1 MASSRRSSRTPSRSV
16 SSTSLSTR
24 RRSTATPVLSP
35 ADKEK
40 AVQINNAC
48 NERNLDALVHL
59 ATSIHGLVSDDLR
72 RVAWPILLGSIPAK
86 HEQAPWK
93 ELPTH
98 PDEGQV
104 ALDVHRAF
112 VYYPKN
118 GMNTQTPGGVVQFQ
132 PRTESEKHL
141 DRLKEELSDII
152 VEILRRHPTLN
163 YFQGYHDIVQV
174 FLLVL
179 GPHDAPAAVARLSLL
194 RIRDFMLSTLDPA
207 IAHLSLLKPILET
220 ADPELY
226 AHLPTSQPS
235 FALADTLTMFAH
247 HIQEYRDIAR
257 VFDFFLARH
266 TVMPIYFFAGVVL
279 SRREEMLVID
289 KEDEDIMH
297 AMLGKLPQ
305 PFDVEFHIARAVE
318 LYERLPPGK
327 LGSWEW
333 WNISSSSVLKTST
346 TPATLSRLELEDGEK
361 WMQQQ
366 EKEVRRQQSRAK
378 AKRSAQM
385 LKRRLWVY
393 RRQGVF
399 GLAVIVGVYALWLGR
414 SAGVGR
420 LSAFAPLSELFR
432 GVVGIARQVV
442 S

>member
-24 RRSTATPVLSP
+24 RRSTATAALSP
-35 ADKEK
+35 AEQEK
-40 AVQINNAC
+40 AVQISTAC
-48 NERNLDALVHL
+48 NERNLNALVHL
-59 ATSIHGLVSDDLR
+59 ATSVHGLVSDDLR
-72 RVAWPILLGSIPAK
+72 RVAWPILLGRALDTR
-86 HEQAPWK
+86 EQVPWT

-98 PDEGQV
+98 RDEGQV
-104 ALDVHRAF
+104 ALDVNRAF

-118 GMNTQTPGGVVQFQ
+118 GTYIPGPWRCGLAQTLYLPTQ
-132 PRTESEKHL
+132 L

-152 VEILRRHPTLN
+152 VETIRRHPALN

-174 FLLVL
+174 LLLVL
-179 GPHDAPAAVARLSLL
+179 GPQDAPAAVARLSLL
-194 RIRDFMLSTLDPA
+194 RIRDFMLTTLDPA
-207 IAHLSLLKPILET
+207 IAHLALLKPILET

-226 AHLPTSQPS
+226 EHLPTNQPS

-247 HIQEYRDIAR
+247 HIQEYKDIAR

-279 SRREEMLVID
+279 SRREEMLDIH

-318 LYERLPPGK
+318 LYERLPPEK
-327 LGSWEW
+327 LRSWEW
-333 WNISSSSVLKTST
+333 WSISSSSVLKTST
-346 TPATLSRLELEDGEK
+346 TPAALSRLSLEDGEK
-361 WMQQQ
+361 WMLQQ
-366 EKEVRRQQSRAK
+366 EKEVRWQQGRAK
-378 AKRSAQM
+378 AKRSALI

-393 RRQGVF
+393 RRQGAF

-414 SAGVGR
+414 SASAGR
-420 LSAFAPLSELFR
+420 VSAFAPLSELFR
-432 GVVGIARQVV
+432 RVAGIVR
-442 S
+442 

>member
-1 MASSRRSSRTPSRSV
+1 MASSRHSSRTPSRSV

-24 RRSTATPVLSP
+24 RRSTATLALSP
-35 ADKEK
+35 AEKEK
-40 AVQINNAC
+40 AVQISTAC

-72 RVAWPILLGSIPAK
+72 RVTWPILLGSIPDK
-86 HEQAPWK
+86 QEQAPWK
-93 ELPTH
+93 DLPTH
-98 PDEGQV
+98 RDEGQV
-104 ALDVHRAF
+104 ALDVNRAF

-118 GMNTQTPGGVVQFQ
+118 
-132 PRTESEKHL
+132 ESEKHL
-141 DRLKEELSDII
+141 DHLKEELSDII
-152 VEILRRHPTLN
+152 VETIRRHPTLN

-179 GPHDAPAAVARLSLL
+179 GPHDAPTAVARLSLL
-194 RIRDFMLSTLDPA
+194 RIRDFMLTTLDPA
-207 IAHLSLLKPILET
+207 ISHLSLLKPILET

-279 SRREEMLVID
+279 SRREEMLDID

-318 LYERLPPGK
+318 LYERLPPEK

-333 WNISSSSVLKTST
+333 WNISSLSVLKTST
-346 TPATLSRLELEDGEK
+346 TPAALSRLELEDGER
-361 WMQQQ
+361 WMLQQ
-366 EKEVRRQQSRAK
+366 EKEVRWQQSRAK

-414 SAGVGR
+414 SASTGR

-432 GVVGIARQVV
+432 RVAGIVR
-442 S
+442 